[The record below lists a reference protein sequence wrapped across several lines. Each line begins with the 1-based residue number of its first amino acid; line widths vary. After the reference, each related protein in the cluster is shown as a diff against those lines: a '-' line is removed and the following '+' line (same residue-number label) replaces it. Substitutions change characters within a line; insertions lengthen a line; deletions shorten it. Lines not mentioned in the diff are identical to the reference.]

1 MMPSIAID
9 GPAGAGKST
18 IAKRVASSL
27 GIHYLN
33 TGAMYRALALFAL
46 RNGVDVGNE
55 AAVGALL
62 DRANITV
69 FYEGEEQHTVLNGED
84 VTSLLGSEEISMGAS
99 TGSKYPAVR
108 DCMAAL
114 QRSAALKTT
123 LVLEGRDIGTNV
135 LKDTPY
141 KFFVTASA
149 EERAQRRLK
158 QLTQAGKAASYQDIL
173 ADIKKRDLQDSQR
186 SYMPL
191 RQAEDAIVVDT
202 THMTVD
208 EAVNTIINAIR
219 VN

>member
-1 MMPSIAID
+1 MMPSIAIG